1 MSSDKG
7 RERQLIRRTIIISL
21 FAVIIFSIF
30 IALIV
35 IPTSPLLPTLEL
47 LGPVVTGIL
56 AILFLTLTFVG
67 LIVFFGN
74 LREWYGDTAGWFEV
88 ILVWIIIVV
97 IAFLGFGGLAA
108 LLTALLCIGVVYY
121 IHLAQD

>member
-1 MSSDKG
+1 M
-7 RERQLIRRTIIISL
+7 
-21 FAVIIFSIF
+21 
-30 IALIV
+30 V
-35 IPTSPLLPTLEL
+35 IPTSPLLPSLEL
-47 LGPVVTGIL
+47 LGPVFTGIL
-56 AILFLTLTFVG
+56 AILFLTLMFVG

-88 ILVWIIIVV
+88 VLVWIIIVV

-121 IHLAQD
+121 IHLVQE

>member
-1 MSSDKG
+1 
-7 RERQLIRRTIIISL
+7 L
-21 FAVIIFSIF
+21 FGVIIFSIF

-35 IPTSPLLPTLEL
+35 IPTSPLLPSLEL

-56 AILFLTLTFVG
+56 AILFLTLTFIG

-88 ILVWIIIVV
+88 VLIWIIIVV